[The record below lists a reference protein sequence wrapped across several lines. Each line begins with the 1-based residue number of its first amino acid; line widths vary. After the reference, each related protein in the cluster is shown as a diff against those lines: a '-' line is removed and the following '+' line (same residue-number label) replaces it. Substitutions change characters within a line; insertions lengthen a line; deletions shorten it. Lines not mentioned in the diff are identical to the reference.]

1 MSGLR
6 KIDGDVACAARIN
19 ARFVTDLEPGIT
31 TRALTGFDPRKGA
44 DHNAS
49 WVLCELSFCESDI
62 YISLPITCIS
72 MCGRYA
78 QSLNTSELAEEFG
91 IGVTTPA
98 EELPSTWNIAP
109 TNPIYIV
116 RASQTIAE
124 QRELSIAS
132 WGIMAH
138 WHQSE
143 AEARASQSH
152 AINARSESIHEKPT
166 FRNAFRT
173 QRCLVPADGYYEWAT
188 ALGKYSPKQ
197 PFYISSS
204 KTRSLP
210 IAGIWS
216 TWKSMEG
223 EIIQSAAIITREAVG
238 ELATIHSRMPVMM
251 PRDRWDAWLDP
262 SQHDVELLISLMNN
276 PQPDDGLVAR
286 PVSSEVNLVRNN
298 SPRLIEPITLGEPE
312 TLF

>member
-1 MSGLR
+1 
-6 KIDGDVACAARIN
+6 
-19 ARFVTDLEPGIT
+19 
-31 TRALTGFDPRKGA
+31 
-44 DHNAS
+44 
-49 WVLCELSFCESDI
+49 
-62 YISLPITCIS
+62 

-91 IGVTTPA
+91 IGVQTPA

-124 QRELSIAS
+124 QKELSIAS

-143 AEARASQSH
+143 SEARASQSH

-223 EIIQSAAIITREAVG
+223 EVIQSAAIITREAVG
-238 ELATIHSRMPVMM
+238 DLA
-251 PRDRWDAWLDP
+251 
-262 SQHDVELLISLMNN
+262 ELLIALMNN